1 MERSDLLG
9 SPRGAQRFTWPAAW
23 SAAIYAACFPDS
35 ISARAHSDPAPGA
48 PVSDPAGME
57 RLSATRR
64 IGDRR
69 SAVERIGGSVEMRP
83 VVTCPSFPV
92 FRFSRF
98 NISSPGFAAGRVA
111 RSAIRGPDGPA
122 RPVEATCARR
132 MGFCHVFNPS
142 RLGQSDP
149 GNPVRPS
156 RLQQRGSGNLERVAR
171 PVGEPLI
178 ILPAPPRP
186 NRTPPVTPQTPSCS
200 AGMTLT
206 GWPASS
212 RSSRKPLAGWKF
224 PPGSARKPDAKWKMP
239 PGPSR
244 QPQTGW

>member
-1 MERSDLLG
+1 
-9 SPRGAQRFTWPAAW
+9 
-23 SAAIYAACFPDS
+23 
-35 ISARAHSDPAPGA
+35 
-48 PVSDPAGME
+48 ME

-111 RSAIRGPDGPA
+111 RSAMRGPDGPA
-122 RPVEATCARR
+122 RPVESTCARR
-132 MGFCHVFNPS
+132 MGFDHVSNLS

-156 RLQQRGSGNLERVAR
+156 RLGQWGCGNLERPTFPA
-171 PVGEPLI
+171 GEPLAT
-178 ILPAPPRP
+178 LQAPPRP
-186 NRTPPVTPQTPSCS
+186 NRTPPVTPQTPSGP

-212 RSSRKPLAGWKF
+212 RSSRKPQTGWKL
-224 PPGSARKPDAKWKMP
+224 PS
-239 PGPSR
+239 GPSR
-244 QPQTGW
+244 QPQTGWKMPDFPAVWPLSIRPTPSFSVC